1 MRVAIVV
8 GNPKPKSRT
17 LQVARTLVEHLV
29 PADMSVQIIDLAD
42 HAGEIF
48 AWPSDA
54 ISELTA
60 QVAAGDLVVFATPTY
75 KATYT
80 ALLKA
85 FLDRYPANGLDGVV
99 AIPLATG
106 GDLTHAMG
114 ADTHLVPLLVELGAV
129 VPGRSLYFVTSD
141 MDILDTVVADA
152 AKGYRKA
159 LERAAYVQAQ
169 LAPTTATET
178 PEITTDGKAQ

>member
-60 QVAAGDLVVFATPTY
+60 QVAASDLVVFATPTY

-85 FLDRYPANGLDGVV
+85 FLDRYAANGLDGVV

>member
-17 LQVARTLVEHLV
+17 LQVAQALMEHLV
-29 PADMSVQIIDLAD
+29 PADTSVQIIDLAD

-54 ISELTA
+54 ISGLTA
-60 QVAAGDLVVFATPTY
+60 DVAASDLVVFATPTY

-85 FLDRYPANGLDGVV
+85 FLDRYPAHGLDGVV

-106 GDLTHAMG
+106 GDLTHALG
-114 ADTHLVPLLVELGAV
+114 ADSHLVPLLIELGAV

-141 MDILDTVVADA
+141 MDVLGTVVADA
-152 AKGYRKA
+152 AKGYRRA

-169 LAPTTATET
+169 LSPTTTDET
-178 PEITTDGKAQ
+178 REIIASGKAQ

>member
-29 PADMSVQIIDLAD
+29 PADTPVQIIDLAD
-42 HAGEIF
+42 HTEEIF
-48 AWPSDA
+48 SWPSDA

-60 QVAAGDLVVFATPTY
+60 QVAASDLVVFATPTY

-85 FLDRYPANGLDGVV
+85 FLDRSPANGLDGVV

-106 GDLTHAMG
+106 GDLTHALG
-114 ADTHLVPLLVELGAV
+114 ADTHLVPLLIELGAV

-141 MDILDTVVADA
+141 MEALDAIVADA

-159 LERAAYVQAQ
+159 LEKAAYVQAQ
-169 LAPTTATET
+169 LTPTTTDET
-178 PEITTDGKAQ
+178 REILADGKAK

>member
-17 LQVARTLVEHLV
+17 LQVARTLVEHLI
-29 PADMSVQIIDLAD
+29 PADTPVQIIDLAD
-42 HAGEIF
+42 HTEEIF

-60 QVAAGDLVVFATPTY
+60 QVAASDLVVFATPTY

-85 FLDRYPANGLDGVV
+85 FLDRYPANGLDGVI

-106 GDLTHAMG
+106 GDLTHALG
-114 ADTHLVPLLVELGAV
+114 ADTHLVPLLIELGAV

-141 MDILDTVVADA
+141 MEVLDTVVADA

-159 LERAAYVQAQ
+159 LEKAAYIQAQ
-169 LAPTTATET
+169 LAPTTTDET
-178 PEITTDGKAQ
+178 REILADRKAK